1 MYYVLLIIIAVLLF
15 LLRKRIFGGIVGVI
29 SLVLVIGL
37 TIFMLDF
44 FWLGKTYKGD
54 DRDVRNFEPT
64 QEVVE
69 QYDEAVKDPAKKAQ
83 EVGEGLRDKG
93 VKVNETLVETGSKL
107 DERLG
112 IQKESN
118 NNNLWSESDG
128 EESEGEMKHESE
140 SNQESEED
148 ETGGFL
154 DNLFG
159 GKSETEEVG
168 ETETQSTNQN
178 NTFLTFDQVNRAE
191 STWGLSKEDAK
202 FVKSASPF
210 NLGVFS
216 NGSITIEVVKEGV
229 ILK

>member
-1 MYYVLLIIIAVLLF
+1 MYYILLIIIAVLLF

-37 TIFMLDF
+37 TIFMFDF
-44 FWLGKTYKGD
+44 FWLGKTSKGD

-69 QYDEAVKDPAKKAQ
+69 QYDEVIKDPVKKAQ
-83 EVGEGLRDKG
+83 QVGEGLRDKG

-118 NNNLWSESDG
+118 NNNLWSES
-128 EESEGEMKHESE
+128 EEEVPEGEQEQDSE
-140 SNQESEED
+140 NTPESEED

-178 NTFLTFDQVNRAE
+178 KSFLTFDQVNRAE
-191 STWGLSKEDAK
+191 STWGLSKEDAR

>member
-1 MYYVLLIIIAVLLF
+1 MYYILLLIIAVVLF

-44 FWLGKTYKGD
+44 FWLGKTNKGD
-54 DRDVRNFEPT
+54 ERDVRNFEPT

-69 QYDEAVKDPAKKAQ
+69 HYDEAVKDPAKKAQ
-83 EVGEGLRDKG
+83 EVGEGIRETG
-93 VKVNETLVETGSKL
+93 VNVNETLQETGSKL
-107 DERLG
+107 DEQLG
-112 IQKESN
+112 IQKEES
-118 NNNLWSESDG
+118 NNNLWTET
-128 EESEGEMKHESE
+128 EEEVPEGEQEQDSE
-140 SNQESEED
+140 NTLESEED

-178 NTFLTFDQVNRAE
+178 KSLLTFDQVNRAE
-191 STWGLSKEDAK
+191 TTWGLSKEDAK
-202 FVKSASPF
+202 FVKSSSPF
-210 NLGVFS
+210 NLGEFS

>member
-1 MYYVLLIIIAVLLF
+1 MYYILLIIIAVLLF

-37 TIFMLDF
+37 TVFMFDF

-64 QEVVE
+64 QKVVE
-69 QYDEAVKDPAKKAQ
+69 QYDEVIEDPAKKAQ
-83 EVGEGLRDKG
+83 QVGEGLRDKG

-112 IQKESN
+112 IQKETN
-118 NNNLWSESDG
+118 NNNLWTESDG
-128 EESEGEMKHESE
+128 EGSEGEMKHESE
-140 SNQESEED
+140 SNQELE
-148 ETGGFL
+148 
-154 DNLFG
+154 
-159 GKSETEEVG
+159 EEVKKG
-168 ETETQSTNQN
+168 FIEKLSKDKTEKEEVEETVIKNTNQKD
-178 NTFLTFDQVNRAE
+178 TFLTFDQVNKSE
-191 STWGLSKEDAK
+191 LEWGLSKEDAK

>member
-1 MYYVLLIIIAVLLF
+1 MYYILLIIIAVLLF

-44 FWLGKTYKGD
+44 FWLGKTNKGD
-54 DRDVRNFEPT
+54 ERDVRNFEPT

-69 QYDEAVKDPAKKAQ
+69 HYDEAVKDPAKKAQ
-83 EVGEGLRDKG
+83 EFGEGIRDKG
-93 VKVNETLVETGSKL
+93 VKVNETLQDTGSKL

-112 IQKESN
+112 IQKETN

-128 EESEGEMKHESE
+128 KGSEGEMKHESE
-140 SNQESEED
+140 SNQELEED
-148 ETGGFL
+148 VKKGFIEKL
-154 DNLFG
+154 SK
-159 GKSETEEVG
+159 GKSETEEG
-168 ETETQSTNQN
+168 DETEIKSTNQN
-178 NTFLTFDQVNRAE
+178 NTFLTFDQVNKSE
-191 STWGLSKEDAK
+191 LEWGLSKEDAK

>member
-1 MYYVLLIIIAVLLF
+1 MYYILLIIIAVLLF

-64 QEVVE
+64 QGVVE
-69 QYDEAVKDPAKKAQ
+69 QYDEVIEDPVKKAQ
-83 EVGEGLRDKG
+83 QVGEGLRETG
-93 VKVNETLVETGSKL
+93 ANVNETLVETGSKL

-112 IQKESN
+112 IQKETN

-140 SNQESEED
+140 SNQELEE
-148 ETGGFL
+148 EVKKGFIEKL
-154 DNLFG
+154 SK
-159 GKSETEEVG
+159 GKSETEEDG

-178 NTFLTFDQVNRAE
+178 KSFVTFDQVNRAE
-191 STWGLSKEDAK
+191 STWGLSKEDAR